1 MRRAGACRASLTGPG
16 TGSIAAFSE
25 WGGVAQLV
33 EQWNHNPF
41 VAGSS
46 PAAATKDIKGLAYSS
61 SLVFP
66 IG

>member
-1 MRRAGACRASLTGPG
+1 MVAVGVASLTGLG
-16 TGSIAAFSE
+16 AGSIAAFSE

-46 PAAATKDIKGLAYSS
+46 PAAATIEITGK
-61 SLVFP
+61 
-66 IG
+66 